1 MIAECGKLRI
11 TEIFHSIQGE
21 STQAGRPCSFVRLTG
36 CNLRCAWC
44 DTAYAFEGGEEMT
57 VGEIVDK
64 VLSHGTRL
72 VLVTG
77 GEPLAQPPVHGL
89 LGALLDRGKEVM
101 IETGGSL
108 DIAGVEPRVRIVM
121 DLKCPGSGM
130 EPQNRWENLPL
141 LKPSDEIKFV
151 IRDRSDYEWA
161 RRVLSER
168 DLAGRCEVLFSPVF
182 GVLEN
187 RALAEWILEDRLEVR
202 MQIQLHKEIW
212 PPGMRGV

>member
-1 MIAECGKLRI
+1 MTDQRGRLRI
-11 TEIFHSIQGE
+11 SEIFRSIQGE

-36 CNLRCAWC
+36 CNLRCSWC
-44 DTAYAFEGGEEMT
+44 DTAYAFEGGGEMT

-77 GEPLAQPPVHGL
+77 GEPLSQAPVHGL
-89 LGALLDRGKEVM
+89 LGALLERGMEVM

-108 DIAGVEPRVRIVM
+108 DIGGVDPRVRIVM

-130 EPQNRWENLPL
+130 ESRNRWENLPL

-151 IRDRSDYEWA
+151 IRDRADYEWA

-168 DLAGRCEVLFSPVF
+168 GLAGRCAVLFSPVF
-182 GVLEN
+182 GVLES
-187 RALAEWILEDRLEVR
+187 RFLAEWILEDRLEVR
-202 MQIQLHKEIW
+202 LQIQLHKEIW

>member
-1 MIAECGKLRI
+1 MTRERGKIRI
-11 TEIFHSIQGE
+11 SEIFHSIQGE
-21 STQAGRPCSFVRLTG
+21 STQAGRPCSFVRLSG

-44 DTAYAFEGGEEMT
+44 DTAYAFEGGTEMA

-77 GEPLAQPPVHGL
+77 GEPLLQPPVHGL
-89 LGALLDRGKEVM
+89 LGALLDRGMEVM

-108 DIAGVEPRVRIVM
+108 DIGGVDPRVRIVM

-130 EPQNRWENLPL
+130 EPRNRWENLAL

-151 IRDRSDYEWA
+151 IRDRVDYEWA
-161 RRVLSER
+161 RRALSER
-168 DLAGRCEVLFSPVF
+168 GLAGRCPVLFAPVF
-182 GVLEN
+182 GVLES
-187 RALAEWILEDRLEVR
+187 RFLAGWILEDRLDVR
-202 MQIQLHKEIW
+202 LQIPIHKEIW
-212 PPGMRGV
+212 PPGTRGV

>member
-1 MIAECGKLRI
+1 MTAKCVKLRI
-11 TEIFHSIQGE
+11 SEIFHSIQGE
-21 STQAGRPCSFVRLTG
+21 STQAGRPCSFVRLAG

-44 DTAYAFEGGEEMT
+44 DTAYAFEGGVEMT

-77 GEPLAQPPVHGL
+77 GEPLSQPPVHGL
-89 LGALLDRGKEVM
+89 LGALLDRGMEVM

-108 DIAGVEPRVRIVM
+108 DIGGVDPRVRIVM

-130 EPQNRWENLPL
+130 EPRNRWENLPF

-151 IRDRSDYEWA
+151 IRDRADYEWA
-161 RRVLSER
+161 RRVLSEH
-168 DLAGRCEVLFSPVF
+168 DLAGRCAVLFSPVS

-187 RALAEWILEDRLEVR
+187 RFLAEWILEDRLEVR
-202 MQIQLHKEIW
+202 LQIQIHKEIW